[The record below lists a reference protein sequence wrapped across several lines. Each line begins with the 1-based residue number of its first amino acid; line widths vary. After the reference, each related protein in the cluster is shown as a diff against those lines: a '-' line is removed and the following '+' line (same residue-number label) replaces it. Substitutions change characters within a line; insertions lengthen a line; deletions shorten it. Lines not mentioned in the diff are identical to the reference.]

1 MSSQTLKLAV
11 ILGSV
16 REGRFG
22 PTVANWFVEQAE
34 AHGRFAVDL
43 IDLADTPLPL
53 ALPPVPPALEPNLPR
68 PAEMADLTAR
78 LAAADAFVVLTPDY
92 NRAYPAALKAAIDW
106 HYLEWQTKPV
116 GFVGYSGA
124 SGGLLAIEGL
134 RQVFNELQ
142 AHTVRDYVSFPRYY
156 ELFGPDGTLKDPE
169 GPNTAAK
176 AMLDQLLWW
185 GSVLHDARRDRPF
198 AAA

>member
-22 PTVANWFVEQAE
+22 PTVAKWFVEQAE

-53 ALPPVPPALEPNLPR
+53 ALPPVPPAVNPDLPR
-68 PAEMADLTAR
+68 PAEMADLTGR
-78 LAAADAFVVLTPDY
+78 LAAADAFVVVTPDY
-92 NRAYPAALKAAIDW
+92 NRSYPAALKAAIDW
-106 HYLEWQTKPV
+106 HYVEWQTKPI

-169 GPNTAAK
+169 RPNADAK
-176 AMLDQLLWW
+176 TMLDQLDWW

-198 AAA
+198 AA